1 MTENLHK
8 QPFFFFFFKFIVGAA
23 DHSNREHA
31 KLSVIDWIP
40 LKVYVLQIITFIFMP
55 FDDYIFTI

>member
-8 QPFFFFFFKFIVGAA
+8 QPFFLKFIVGAA
-23 DHSNREHA
+23 DYSNRKHA
-31 KLSVIDWIP
+31 KSSVIDWIP